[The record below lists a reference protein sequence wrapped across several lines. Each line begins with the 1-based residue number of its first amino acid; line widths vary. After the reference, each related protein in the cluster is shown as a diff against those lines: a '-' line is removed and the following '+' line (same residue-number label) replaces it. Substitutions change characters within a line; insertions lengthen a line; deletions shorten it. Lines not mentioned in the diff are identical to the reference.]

1 MSRWLGK
8 LQTKTFIH
16 CALYFFTVI
25 TSMTSVCQHNVRMC
39 LSHIKKFKFNDF
51 TIRIGDT
58 CREDAIDMC
67 EYCNDKLPNA
77 LGFAKQVFCP
87 KTRIFISWHL
97 NAVCNLFIWRKCKR
111 VFWMGGV
118 GGSSR
123 RMEPETL

>member
-58 CREDAIDMC
+58 CREDAIDVC

-111 VFWMGGV
+111 VFWMGG
-118 GGSSR
+118 GLGF
-123 RMEPETL
+123 